1 MCLHHLQHSV
11 DARTVIKAD
20 KDKKDCQKIGKSKP
34 ENSEDIETSGGPVGQ
49 VISFLFELLLND
61 FFSGP

>member
-20 KDKKDCQKIGKSKP
+20 KDKDCHKIAKSKP
-34 ENSEDIETSGGPVGQ
+34 ENLEDIETSGGPVGE

-61 FFSGP
+61 FFAGP